1 MRTKASVLFL
11 MCQCKY
17 FSLPFK
23 PYSPNGFSCSWS
35 SLHRHSVAMAN
46 SYAQSLVMPL
56 TTVIRTGKLDLCGPR
71 SQCPRVQGVHAD
83 GPAHVQSWFVCDL
96 PENNCTAQ
104 VLAFA
109 SRLWKLYDFLA
120 ERSLVSVVW
129 ARISIRQEVKQL
141 YELVAYMRL
150 CPRLHILFPL
160 SFYSLPQP
168 LAKQKIVK
176 LIDLSLHE
184 IPKTTQKTF
193 NQKFVTQLYLLG
205 NNALFMCNGFL
216 SFSWSI

>member
-1 MRTKASVLFL
+1 
-11 MCQCKY
+11 
-17 FSLPFK
+17 
-23 PYSPNGFSCSWS
+23 
-35 SLHRHSVAMAN
+35 MAN

-83 GPAHVQSWFVCDL
+83 GPAHMQSWFVCDL

-109 SRLWKLYDFLA
+109 SRLWKLYHFLA

-129 ARISIRQEVKQL
+129 ARISVRQEPKAWRSQATLWVGSIHG
-141 YELVAYMRL
+141 VS
-150 CPRLHILFPL
+150 PRLHILFPL

-176 LIDLSLHE
+176 LIGLSLHE

-205 NNALFMCNGFL
+205 NNSLFVCNGFL